1 MFSNYVLCADHNP
14 RFAESVGV
22 SNKSQVKSVVFVMR
36 ETMKKKYRVVLI
48 LLGLP
53 LLLCSA
59 SALSNLTLPKGP
71 EILDRLSDLDKARLA
86 ETLRLKATLGE
97 QVWPGWGEADI
108 PVIIW
113 NSEYTFLTGIDAPST
128 GWEAVP
134 DTTLD
139 GAAYYRQKTVD
150 PQNFAVRVGDRWAG
164 CLATKYETD
173 AFMMNVFRDMLPPVL
188 EQIFP
193 YRALILPSEVQ
204 MTGVLHETFHAYQV
218 LTIQARLDAAEAAH
232 RLGDQYWVT
241 DEAMRDAW
249 KVEIGLLARALQAE
263 SDVEARQFAAQF
275 LEQRR
280 QRRADHTLAPD
291 LVEYE
296 RQLEWEEGLAKY
308 VELSMWQQASTT
320 PDYTAL
326 PTMEADPDFKGYAT
340 FPQRFK
346 QEISQMKRQA
356 AQEGE
361 TRFYYTGMAQA
372 MLLDRLLPD
381 WKSRAFADGIWL
393 EDLLTEASQ

>member
-1 MFSNYVLCADHNP
+1 
-14 RFAESVGV
+14 
-22 SNKSQVKSVVFVMR
+22 
-36 ETMKKKYRVVLI
+36 MKKKYRVLLI

-71 EILDRLSDLDKARLA
+71 VSLDRLSDLDKARLA
-86 ETLRLKATLGE
+86 ETLRLKVTLGE
-97 QVWPGWGEADI
+97 QVWPGWGEMDI
-108 PVIIW
+108 PVMLW
-113 NSEYTFLTGIDAPST
+113 NSDYTFLTGMDAPA

-139 GAAYYRQKTVD
+139 GAAYYRQKTAD

-164 CLATKYETD
+164 CLSTKHTMD
-173 AFMMNVFRDMLPPVL
+173 MFMMDLFRDMLPPVL

-193 YRALILPSEVQ
+193 YRLLILPSEMQ
-204 MTGVLHETFHAYQV
+204 MTGVLHETFHVYQV
-218 LTIQARLDAAEAAH
+218 VTVQARLDAAEAAH
-232 RLGDQYWVT
+232 RLGDRYWDA

-249 KVEIGLLARALQAE
+249 KAEMDLLARALQAG
-263 SDVEARQFAAQF
+263 SDAEARQLAGQF
-275 LEQRR
+275 LEQRF
-280 QRRADHTLAPD
+280 QRRDVHTLSAA

-308 VELSMWQQASTT
+308 VELSMWRVASDT

-326 PTMEADPDFKGYAT
+326 PVMDGDPDFKGYAT
-340 FPQRFK
+340 FSQRFK
-346 QEISQMKRQA
+346 QEITQMKTQA
-356 AQEGE
+356 TREGE

-381 WKSRAFADGIWL
+381 WKSRVFADGVWL
-393 EDLLTEASQ
+393 EDLLLEASQ